1 MNKELNHVDPA
12 KRTHAYEMG
21 TDTGKVT
28 AYTNTRASAR
38 KLAEAAGYAV
48 RDVNMIG

>member
-1 MNKELNHVDPA
+1 MTLQHANPA

-21 TDTGKVT
+21 TATVKVT

-38 KLAEAAGYAV
+38 KLAEAAGYVV